1 MYLDRLTV
9 PTVLRFPPSAR
20 ISAFNVALVFFAAK
34 KIKNANSSVSETTT
48 RAASAALQLLCGLGD
63 TISNLSEDTV
73 PTVNSSVSNC
83 DNIDKNTNSKDGK
96 DYSNKGD
103 DVNKNEPIII
113 KKKPPSSTDSVSKN
127 DPIPVEYK
135 ASFLNDSVNNNNIPA
150 IKSDY
155 HVESSV
161 NVYVETNDSVCKCVD
176 NPSVSINVE
185 TSESVIKTT
194 STIDSPSSIFHVD
207 RKESVINHVDDDQS
221 SIVVI
226 VG

>member
-1 MYLDRLTV
+1 MYPDRLTFL
-9 PTVLRFPPSAR
+9 TVLGSPSSAR

-83 DNIDKNTNSKDGK
+83 DNIDKNTNTKDSKDH
-96 DYSNKGD
+96 SNKEVHVD
-103 DVNKNEPIII
+103 KNESII
-113 KKKPPSSTDSVSKN
+113 KNKPPSSTDSVSKN

-161 NVYVETNDSVCKCVD
+161 KVYVEANDSVSKCVD
-176 NPSVSINVE
+176 NPSISINVE
-185 TSESVIKTT
+185 TNESVIKTT